1 MDYLNFT
8 FDEDGINKLSEHSLS
23 KDWPITYMLIK
34 NSDLY
39 VGETF
44 RATSRFKTHLKEE
57 NKKYKG
63 GTLKIITDQDFNVSA
78 ALLFENKLVEYLR
91 ADEKFNVTTKN
102 STNHNFHNKTNYE
115 RKFEFIWEK
124 FLEEGLANN
133 TLLQLKNLDI
143 FKYSPY
149 KSLTDEQEFIANEIV
164 KKIQKS
170 KHNERNIFLING
182 GPGTGK
188 SVLASYL
195 AKELTNNDIKKV
207 GLVIAMKPLRTT
219 FKKVFRKIK
228 ALKSS
233 QVIGPNDVAKDIY
246 DVLIVDEA
254 HRLKKRF
261 KLSSP
266 GEYVAFDKTN
276 LKLNLGSDATQLD
289 WMSKQTNNLI
299 LFFDEFQSVRPSD
312 ISPKSIKIIATDSY
326 ELSSQ
331 MRIENSN
338 EYVSFVHDVFF
349 NTLRDA
355 YSIGDYQL
363 NLYEDF
369 DEFVET
375 HYKNEQ
381 EFGLSRMIA
390 GYSWKWNS
398 KRDESN
404 YDILLGSHKLRWNS
418 PSSKNWVYSDNA
430 ANEVGCIHTVQG
442 YDLNFTNL
450 IIGNDITYNFSSE
463 TVEINKE
470 NYEDPNGKTKDLT
483 ELKRYIINIYKT
495 LMTRG
500 IKGTNIF
507 IVDDNFRNYFNNSL
521 NLIVSQES
529 INHIQKR

>member
-1 MDYLNFT
+1 
-8 FDEDGINKLSEHSLS
+8 
-23 KDWPITYMLIK
+23 
-34 NSDLY
+34 
-39 VGETF
+39 
-44 RATSRFKTHLKEE
+44 
-57 NKKYKG
+57 
-63 GTLKIITDQDFNVSA
+63 
-78 ALLFENKLVEYLR
+78 
-91 ADEKFNVTTKN
+91 
-102 STNHNFHNKTNYE
+102 
-115 RKFEFIWEK
+115 
-124 FLEEGLANN
+124 
-133 TLLQLKNLDI
+133 
-143 FKYSPY
+143 
-149 KSLTDEQEFIANEIV
+149 
-164 KKIQKS
+164 
-170 KHNERNIFLING
+170 
-182 GPGTGK
+182 
-188 SVLASYL
+188 
-195 AKELTNNDIKKV
+195 
-207 GLVIAMKPLRTT
+207 
-219 FKKVFRKIK
+219 
-228 ALKSS
+228 
-233 QVIGPNDVAKDIY
+233 
-246 DVLIVDEA
+246 
-254 HRLKKRF
+254 
-261 KLSSP
+261 
-266 GEYVAFDKTN
+266 
-276 LKLNLGSDATQLD
+276 
-289 WMSKQTNNLI
+289 MSKQTNNLI